1 MNHKVGKKTNI
12 SKRQYRKIVSEIEN
26 DSLIKRSTLS
36 VAAFAAVAAV
46 LTGTL
51 IWFAQISPGNLIRAT
66 GTVTSISSGLAD
78 AKGTI
83 NTYVIFD
90 FRTKEG
96 EEKTVRSITNDGLN
110 YTVGQK
116 ISIGYHPSNPNY
128 ARNLH
133 NDRPPV
139 VSYYLWSIP
148 LVLLVWFSGLA
159 IVRFRMRQE
168 DIWNAAEAADVPSEE

>member
-12 SKRQYRKIVSEIEN
+12 SKRQYRKIVSEIEH

-36 VAAFAAVAAV
+36 VAAFVAVASI

-51 IWFAQISPGNLIRAT
+51 MWYAQISPGNLVRAT
-66 GTVTSISSGLAD
+66 GTVTGISSGLAD
-78 AKGTI
+78 AKGTVNNYI
-83 NTYVIFD
+83 TFD
-90 FRTKEG
+90 FRTKGGQER
-96 EEKTVRSITNDGLN
+96 TVRSITNDGLS
-110 YTVGQK
+110 YSVGQE
-116 ISIGYHPSNPNY
+116 ISIGYHPLNPNY

-139 VSYYLWSIP
+139 ASYYLWSLP
-148 LVLLVWFSGLA
+148 FVLMVWFAGLA